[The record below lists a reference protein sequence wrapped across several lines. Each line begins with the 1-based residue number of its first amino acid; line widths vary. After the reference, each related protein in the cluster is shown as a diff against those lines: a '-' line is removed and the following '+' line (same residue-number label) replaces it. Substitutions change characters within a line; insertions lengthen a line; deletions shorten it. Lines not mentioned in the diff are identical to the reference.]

1 MDGPKEGAPFTK
13 VLYFPWL
20 HTLSVAQDSHISP
33 FFDMRKVTMLE
44 IYFKTIRDNHFKKI
58 EDFRPGSWIYVK
70 EATLEDLSQIAQIA
84 GLELADIRDSLDK
97 YELPRVEQ
105 IGKSLIFFLRHPG
118 DRDPALYTET
128 LSIILTPTFV
138 IAISPTQSEII
149 EQLIA
154 STTHLGTTQKT
165 KLLLHIFLKVAQD
178 YTNSIKRLRHSILG
192 YEQAT
197 RIVDSNAI
205 IILTQNEE
213 ILNQYLMALV
223 PLRNLLETMASSRY
237 LYLYEKDIDLLQD
250 LMIGV
255 RQSEDV
261 CRVNIKSIRSLRD
274 SYHIIFTND
283 VNRTIKLLTALT
295 IIISIPTVISSLYG
309 MNVALPLQQKPYAF
323 LLVLAWT
330 AAACIIALF
339 WFRKNRWL

>member
-1 MDGPKEGAPFTK
+1 
-13 VLYFPWL
+13 
-20 HTLSVAQDSHISP
+20 
-33 FFDMRKVTMLE
+33 MLE
-44 IYFKTIRDNHFKKI
+44 AYFKTIRDASFKKI
-58 EDFRPGSWIYVK
+58 EDFRAGCWIYTK
-70 EATLEDLSQIAQIA
+70 EATLEDLAKIGEIA
-84 GLELADIRDSLDK
+84 GLDIADIRDSLDK

-105 IGKSLIFFLRHPG
+105 IGDNLIFFLRHPG
-118 DRDPALYTET
+118 DREFGLYTET
-128 LSIILTPTFV
+128 LTVILTPSFV
-138 IAISPTQSEII
+138 IAISPTRSEII
-149 EQLIA
+149 EQLI
-154 STTHLGTTQKT
+154 SSSISIGTTQKT

-205 IILTQNEE
+205 IVLTKNEE

-237 LYLYEKDIDLLQD
+237 LHLYEKDIDLLQD

-295 IIISIPTVISSLYG
+295 IIISIPTVIASIYG
-309 MNVALPLQQKPYAF
+309 MNVALPMQNKSYAF
-323 LLVLAWT
+323 WMVMGWT
-330 AAACIIALF
+330 AIACVVAVVL
-339 WFRKNRWL
+339 FRKNRWL